1 MKIRWLGAAL
11 IIAGSLMIGFRSFN
25 FTTQKEVLDLGKVK
39 IEQEKDH
46 TITWPPVLGMVF
58 FLSGVAI
65 FLFSRKKNE
74 VSK

>member
-1 MKIRWLGAAL
+1 MKIRWLGALL
-11 IIAGSLMIGFRSFN
+11 IVAGSLMIGSGSFN
-25 FTTQKEVLDLGKVK
+25 FTTKKEVLDLGKVK

-46 TITWPPVLGMVF
+46 TITWSPVLGIVF

-74 VSK
+74 IS